1 MRIERLEIAGF
12 KSFAEPVTLEF
23 GQGATAVVGPNGC
36 GKSNIADAVFWVLG
50 ELGAGTIRARGKEL
64 IFSGSALRE
73 PLGVAEVRLHV
84 SGTRDSRPGESGNG
98 VAANGAGLVAGN
110 GASPGGDAPHGTPGN
125 GAAVEPVPD
134 DGMATGGFRRDVVVS
149 RRVDASGQS
158 VYEMDGRR
166 CTRRDIRRLFAGTGL
181 GPGSYALIEQGR
193 ANDVLSR
200 KPADLRLLVDEAVGL
215 GAYRLNRRESEANL
229 RAAEKALERVR
240 ERLRELDRFIR
251 VARRDSR
258 TATRVREASDRAR
271 LLGVAERAAR
281 REELLS
287 RVREN
292 TAPGDALSAERDR
305 RSRSLQ
311 TFERFVEALR
321 EQVTGTEV
329 ELREATRE
337 IGELGARRA
346 RAAAVLDE
354 GARAAEVRASHVSR
368 LDAEATTLE
377 ARLDDLETE
386 RNESERRAGEFPDR
400 LAELTE
406 AAAARAAAR
415 DRALAGER
423 EAHALV
429 WELRREADRLR
440 GSVRSFRMS
449 RGQYATR
456 RERLSAIGLGLS
468 GSRRELA
475 ARLDHATRGLSG
487 ALSRVRDQED
497 EITGL
502 RGRLETA
509 EAGWRS
515 ATSAAEAARDE
526 EARAEKDLAT
536 LSARHRSLEALVAS
550 RNQLGESASK
560 VIEAA
565 HRRGL
570 DPGGALGEL
579 VEVDPG
585 YELAAERLL
594 GVHRIRIDRVADV
607 SELVEEL
614 GGQKAGPS
622 EVVVSELLEARGSRE
637 RPVNDGVDRLGDHL
651 KPVDPGLDPVVPD
664 AVVTADLAEALAA
677 FLRKPRTYVTRD
689 GASVAPPGVVRFGRG
704 GPGEGFLSTRREV
717 AELEARKG
725 EGTRRLARLA
735 RASTGAREAAERARS
750 AVEHLRQTLARA
762 ENLAYR
768 LQLEADRHGETV
780 EDVSTRIEELE
791 AEVSR
796 HAEEQEGNEK
806 ADARAAELLARDET
820 RLKEASRELGE
831 REEAHAALRRELE
844 VREGQWR
851 EADRELARQ
860 NAVAD
865 EVAGRSRALERQ
877 VRDDR
882 QRLERTRAERVA
894 AGRDGEEWLTR
905 RASAIRE
912 RESTESALQD
922 WKAREEALAG
932 VAADLRIRLEGAVEA
947 ARLRTAE
954 IRDREEKLHEIR
966 SETQEAQGLLRELE
980 DEFQRSSGRSLAE
993 AAARLPASL
1002 RGRSREEL
1010 AEETSQ
1016 VQDRIQKLGP
1026 VNEIAEAR
1034 LRELQAERR
1043 EPESHL
1049 QDVEQGI
1056 ADGLAAI
1063 RRQDREARRIFREG
1077 FEAVSAGFDEA
1088 FRQLF
1093 GGGRAELRLVETPGP
1108 AGLGESADTA
1118 QGTGRGAAAPGEDPE
1133 VPPSGSSE
1141 NGVDEGAAAGIAG
1154 ESGAWDPD
1162 PQSLAPEMPVDA
1174 QFGVE
1179 IAAQPPGKKLQSVRL
1194 LSGGEKA
1201 MTAIAFLIALF
1212 RYRPAPFC
1220 LLDEVDA
1227 PLDDANVQ
1235 RFASMLDELKRD
1247 TQLVV
1252 ITHNRLT
1259 MEACE
1264 HLYGVTMEEPGV
1276 SRLISMQIGADVEN
1290 WIAAAADPESADGAA
1305 ALSA

>member
-12 KSFAEPVTLEF
+12 KSFAEPVALEF

-64 IFSGSALRE
+64 IFSGSALRD

-84 SGTRDSRPGESGNG
+84 SGARDSRRGEFENG
-98 VAANGAGLVAGN
+98 VPANGAGSVARHG
-110 GASPGGDAPHGTPGN
+110 SPQWDALPGTPGN
-125 GAAVEPVPD
+125 GAAEPRPEN
-134 DGMATGGFRRDVVVS
+134 GMATGGSRREVVVG

-193 ANDVLSR
+193 ANEVLSR

-258 TATRVREASDRAR
+258 TATRVREASDQAR
-271 LLGVAERAAR
+271 LLGVAEKAAR

-287 RVREN
+287 RVRE
-292 TAPGDALSAERDR
+292 TGAPGDALDAQCTR

-311 TFERFVEALR
+311 AFERFVEALR

-337 IGELGARRA
+337 IGDLSARRA
-346 RAAAVLDE
+346 RAAALLDE
-354 GARAAEVRASHVSR
+354 GARAAEARASHVSR
-368 LDAEATTLE
+368 LDAEAATLE
-377 ARLDDLETE
+377 ARLEDIEIE
-386 RNESERRAGEFPDR
+386 RKESERRAGEFPDR

-415 DRALAGER
+415 DRALAEER
-423 EAHALV
+423 EAHARL

-440 GSVRSFRMS
+440 ASVRSFGMS
-449 RGQYATR
+449 RDQYATR
-456 RERLSAIGLGLS
+456 RERLSATGLGLS

-475 ARLDHATRGLSG
+475 ARLDHATRGHSG
-487 ALSRVRDQED
+487 ALARVRAHED
-497 EITGL
+497 ELTAL
-502 RGRLETA
+502 RGQLEAA
-509 EAGWRS
+509 EAAWRS
-515 ATSAAEAARDE
+515 ATTAAETARDE
-526 EARAEKDLAT
+526 EARAEKDQAA
-536 LSARHRSLEALVAS
+536 LSDRHRSLEALVAS
-550 RNQLGESASK
+550 RDQLGESAAK
-560 VIEAA
+560 VARAA
-565 HRRGL
+565 RRRGL
-570 DPGGALGEL
+570 APGGALGEL

-594 GVHRIRIDRVADV
+594 GVHRIRIGRVADV
-607 SELVEEL
+607 AELVEEL
-614 GGQKAGPS
+614 GGQEAGPS
-622 EVVVSELLEARGSRE
+622 EVLVSELLEACGS
-637 RPVNDGVDRLGDHL
+637 PAPPSNDGADRLGDHL
-651 KPVDPGLDPVVPD
+651 KPADPGLDPVIPD
-664 AVVTADLAEALAA
+664 AVVTADLTGALAA
-677 FLRKPRTYVTRD
+677 FLKRPGTYVTRD
-689 GASVAPPGVVRFGRG
+689 GASVALPGVVRFGRG

-717 AELEARKG
+717 AELEARKD
-725 EGTRRLARLA
+725 EGTRRVARLA
-735 RASTGAREAAERARS
+735 RASAGARQAADKARS
-750 AVEHLRQTLARA
+750 TVDDLRQSLGRA
-762 ENLAYR
+762 ENLAHR
-768 LQLEADRHGETV
+768 LELEAGRHGETV

-796 HAEEQEGNEK
+796 HDEEQEGNEK
-806 ADARAAELLARDET
+806 ADARAAELLARDEA
-820 RLKEASRELGE
+820 RLTEASREL
-831 REEAHAALRRELE
+831 REQEAAHAALRRELE
-844 VREGQWR
+844 AREGRWR
-851 EADRELARQ
+851 DADRELARQ

-865 EVAGRSRALERQ
+865 EVAGRARALERQ
-877 VRDDR
+877 VRNDR
-882 QRLERTRAERVA
+882 QRLERIHAERA
-894 AGRDGEEWLTR
+894 AAARDEEEWLTR
-905 RASAIRE
+905 RESAIHE
-912 RESTESALQD
+912 RQSTEAAIRD
-922 WKAREEALAG
+922 WEAREGTLTG
-932 VAADLRIRLEGAVEA
+932 VAADLRARLEGAVEA
-947 ARLRTAE
+947 SRLRSRE
-954 IRDREEKLHEIR
+954 IRELEERLHEIR
-966 SETQEAQGLLRELE
+966 SGTQEAQGLLRELE
-980 DEFQRSSGRSLAE
+980 SEFQRSTGRSLAD
-993 AAARLPASL
+993 AAAGLPTTL

-1010 AEETSQ
+1010 AEEAAQ
-1016 VQDRIQKLGP
+1016 VQERIQKLGP

-1043 EPESHL
+1043 EPEANL

-1108 AGLGESADTA
+1108 SGLQAPPDTA
-1118 QGTGRGAAAPGEDPE
+1118 EGTGQGAHPSGEDPGA
-1133 VPPSGSSE
+1133 PASGSSG
-1141 NGVDEGAAAGIAG
+1141 NGVAEAPAAG
-1154 ESGAWDPD
+1154 EFEAWNGNGK
-1162 PQSLAPEMPVDA
+1162 SLAPEMPVDA

-1179 IAAQPPGKKLQSVRL
+1179 IAARPPGKKLQSVRL

-1235 RFASMLDELKRD
+1235 RFAAMLDELKRD

-1290 WIAAAADPESADGAA
+1290 WIAAADPDGAA
-1305 ALSA
+1305 LPA

>member
-12 KSFAEPVTLEF
+12 KSFAEPVTVEF
-23 GQGATAVVGPNGC
+23 GEGATAVVGPNGC

-84 SGTRDSRPGESGNG
+84 SGARSSRPGRGENG
-98 VAANGAGLVAGN
+98 VAANGAGSVAGN
-110 GASPGGDAPHGTPGN
+110 GASPEGVAAPGTPAN
-125 GAAVEPVPD
+125 GAAAESVTE
-134 DGMATGGFRRDVVVS
+134 DGMATGGFRRDVVVG

-193 ANDVLSR
+193 ANEVLSR

-258 TATRVREASDRAR
+258 TATRVREASDQAR
-271 LLGVAERAAR
+271 LLGVAEKASR
-281 REELLS
+281 REEFLS
-287 RVREN
+287 RIREN
-292 TAPGDALSAERDR
+292 TAPGDALSAERAR

-321 EQVTGTEV
+321 ERVTGTEF

-337 IGELGARRA
+337 IGDLKERRA
-346 RAAAVLDE
+346 RAAALLDE

-368 LDAEATTLE
+368 LDAEAAALE
-377 ARLDDLETE
+377 ARLDDLEAE
-386 RNESERRAGEFPDR
+386 RQESDHRAGEFPDR

-415 DRALAGER
+415 DRALAEER
-423 EAHALV
+423 EAHSLL
-429 WELRREADRLR
+429 WELRREVDRLR
-440 GSVRSFRMS
+440 ATVRSCRMS
-449 RGQYATR
+449 RDQYATQ
-456 RERLSAIGLGLS
+456 RERLSATGLGLS
-468 GSRRELA
+468 GSRREFA
-475 ARLDHATRGLSG
+475 ARLDHATRSLSD
-487 ALSRVRDQED
+487 ALARVRAQED
-497 EITGL
+497 EIAGL
-502 RGRLETA
+502 RSRLETA
-509 EAGWRS
+509 EAAWRS
-515 ATSAAEAARDE
+515 TTSAAEAARAE
-526 EARAEKDLAT
+526 EARAEKDQAA
-536 LSARHRSLEALVAS
+536 LSGRRRSLKALVAS
-550 RNQLGESASK
+550 RNQLGESASR
-560 VIEAA
+560 VVEAA

-570 DPGGALGEL
+570 APGGALGEL

-594 GVHRIRIDRVADV
+594 GVHRIRIERVADL

-614 GGQKAGPS
+614 GGQEAGPS
-622 EVVVSELLEARGSRE
+622 EVLVSELLAACGSPE
-637 RPVNDGVDRLGDHL
+637 RPANDGADRLGDHL

-677 FLRKPRTYVTRD
+677 FLKKPRTYVTRD

-717 AELEARKG
+717 AELEAREH
-725 EGTRRLARLA
+725 EGTRQLARLA
-735 RASTGAREAAERARS
+735 RASTGAREAADKAGS
-750 AVEHLRQTLARA
+750 AVEALRQALGRA
-762 ENLAYR
+762 ENLAHR
-768 LQLEADRHGETV
+768 LQLDADRHRETV

-796 HAEEQEGNEK
+796 HAEEAEDNEK

-831 REEAHAALRRELE
+831 REAAQAALRRELE
-844 VREGQWR
+844 AREGQWR
-851 EADRELARQ
+851 DADRELARQ

-865 EVAGRSRALERQ
+865 EVAGRARALERQ
-877 VRDDR
+877 VREDR
-882 QRLERTRAERVA
+882 QRLERIRAERAA
-894 AGRDGEEWLTR
+894 AGREEEEWVTR

-912 RESTESALQD
+912 RQSTEADIRDS
-922 WKAREEALAG
+922 KAREETLTG
-932 VAADLRIRLEGAVEA
+932 VAAEVRSRLEGAVEA
-947 ARLRTAE
+947 ARLRSAE
-954 IRDREEKLHEIR
+954 IRDLEERLHEIR
-966 SETQEAQGLLRELE
+966 SGTQEAQGLLRELE
-980 DEFQRSSGRSLAE
+980 SEFQRSTGRSLAD
-993 AAARLPASL
+993 AAAGLPASL

-1010 AEETSQ
+1010 AEEMSE
-1016 VQDRIQKLGP
+1016 VQDRIRKLGP

-1034 LRELQAERR
+1034 LRELQAERS

-1056 ADGLAAI
+1056 ADGLRAI

-1093 GGGRAELRLVETPGP
+1093 GGGRAELRLVETRGPESAGTAKGTGQGADP
-1108 AGLGESADTA
+1108 AGG
-1118 QGTGRGAAAPGEDPE
+1118 GAEAPGA
-1133 VPPSGSSE
+1133 GSSG
-1141 NGVDEGAAAGIAG
+1141 NGVDEAAAADAVG
-1154 ESGAWDPD
+1154 EFGAWNPN
-1162 PQSLAPEMPVDA
+1162 PGSLAPEMPEDA

-1276 SRLISMQIGADVEN
+1276 SRLISMQIGAEVED
-1290 WIAAAADPESADGAA
+1290 WIAAAADPDSAAGAA
-1305 ALSA
+1305 ASPA

>member
-12 KSFAEPVTLEF
+12 KSFAEPVALEF

-64 IFSGSALRE
+64 IFSGSALRD

-84 SGTRDSRPGESGNG
+84 SGARDSTPGESGNG
-98 VAANGAGLVAGN
+98 VAANGAGSVARN
-110 GASPGGDAPHGTPGN
+110 GGSPQRDPLSGTPGN
-125 GAAVEPVPD
+125 GAAEPAPE
-134 DGMATGGFRRDVVVS
+134 DGVAPRGFRRDVVVS

-193 ANDVLSR
+193 ANEVLSR

-240 ERLRELDRFIR
+240 ERLRELDRYIR

-271 LLGVAERAAR
+271 LLGVAEKAAR
-281 REELLS
+281 RSEFLS
-287 RVREN
+287 RIHDN
-292 TAPGDALSAERDR
+292 TAPADALSAERAR

-311 TFERFVEALR
+311 TLERFVEALR
-321 EQVTGTEV
+321 EQVAGTEV

-337 IGELGARRA
+337 IGDLGVRRA
-346 RAAAVLDE
+346 RAAALLDE

-368 LDAEATTLE
+368 LDTEASTLG
-377 ARLDDLETE
+377 ARLEDLETE
-386 RNESERRAGEFPDR
+386 RKESERRAGEFPDR

-406 AAAARAAAR
+406 AAAERAASR
-415 DRALAGER
+415 DRALAEER
-423 EAHALV
+423 EAHSRV
-429 WELRREADRLR
+429 WELRREVDRLR
-440 GSVRSFRMS
+440 ASVRSFRMS
-449 RGQYATR
+449 RDQYATQ

-468 GSRRELA
+468 GSRRELD
-475 ARLDHATRGLSG
+475 ARLDHATRGLSS
-487 ALSRVRDQED
+487 ALSRVRAQED

-502 RGRLETA
+502 RGQLETA
-509 EAGWRS
+509 EAAWRS
-515 ATSAAEAARDE
+515 STSAAESARDE
-526 EARAEKDLAT
+526 AARAEKDQAALA
-536 LSARHRSLEALVAS
+536 ARHRSLEALVAS
-550 RNQLGESASK
+550 RNQLGESA
-560 VIEAA
+560 VRVARAA

-570 DPGGALGEL
+570 APGRALGEL

-594 GVHRIRIDRVADV
+594 GVHRIRIERVADV

-614 GGQKAGPS
+614 GGPAAGPS
-622 EVVVSELLEARGSRE
+622 EVLVSELLEACGSRE
-637 RPVNDGVDRLGDHL
+637 RPADDGADRLGDHL
-651 KPVDPGLDPVVPD
+651 KPVDAALGPVIPD
-664 AVVTADLAEALAA
+664 AVITADLTEALAA
-677 FLRKPRTYVTRD
+677 FLKKPRTYVTRD

-717 AELEARKG
+717 AELEARKR
-725 EGTRRLARLA
+725 EGARRLARLA
-735 RASTGAREAAERARS
+735 RASSGAQQAAERARS
-750 AVEHLRQTLARA
+750 GVEELRQTLGRA
-762 ENLAYR
+762 ENLAHR
-768 LQLEADRHGETV
+768 LQLEADRQRETV
-780 EDVSTRIEELE
+780 RDVSTRIEELE

-796 HAEEQEGNEK
+796 HAEEREGNEK
-806 ADARAAELLARDET
+806 ADARAAELLARDAA
-820 RLKEASRELGE
+820 RLEEASRELGE
-831 REEAHAALRRELE
+831 REAAHAALRRELE
-844 VREGQWR
+844 ARERQWR
-851 EADRELARQ
+851 DADRELARQ

-865 EVAGRSRALERQ
+865 EVAGRARALERQ

-882 QRLERTRAERVA
+882 QRLGRIGGERAA
-894 AGRDGEEWLTR
+894 AGRDEEEWLAR
-905 RASAIRE
+905 RDSAIHERRVTEAAIRDRE
-912 RESTESALQD
+912 
-922 WKAREEALAG
+922 AREGALTG
-932 VAADLRIRLEGAVEA
+932 VAADLRSRLEGTVEA
-947 ARLRTAE
+947 ARLRSAE
-954 IRDREEKLHEIR
+954 IRDLEERLHEIR
-966 SETQEAQGLLRELE
+966 SGTQEAQGLLRELE
-980 DEFQRSSGRSLAE
+980 DEFQRSCGNSLAE
-993 AAARLPASL
+993 AAAALPASL

-1010 AEETSQ
+1010 AEEAAQ
-1016 VQDRIQKLGP
+1016 LQDRIQKLGP

-1043 EPESHL
+1043 EPASHL
-1049 QDVEQGI
+1049 EDVEHGI
-1056 ADGLAAI
+1056 ADGLRAI

-1093 GGGRAELRLVETPGP
+1093 GGGRAELRLVAAPGP
-1108 AGLGESADTA
+1108 AGLHESADTA
-1118 QGTGRGAAAPGEDPE
+1118 KATGQGAGPAGEDPD
-1133 VPPSGSSE
+1133 PPAAGSSG
-1141 NGVDEGAAAGIAG
+1141 NGVAEAAAAGATG
-1154 ESGAWDPD
+1154 EFEAWSPN
-1162 PQSLAPEMPVDA
+1162 PQSLAPEIPVEA

-1276 SRLISMQIGADVEN
+1276 SRLISMQIGAEVED
-1290 WIAAAADPESADGAA
+1290 WIAAATDSGSAESAASLPA
-1305 ALSA
+1305 

>member
-84 SGTRDSRPGESGNG
+84 SGARDPQPGASENG
-98 VAANGAGLVAGN
+98 VRRNGAEAVAGN
-110 GASPGGDAPHGTPGN
+110 GGPPESGAPPRIPGT
-125 GAAVEPVPD
+125 GAAGSIPE
-134 DGMATGGFRRDVVVS
+134 DGAATGGFRHNVVVS
-149 RRVDASGQS
+149 RRVDSSGQS

-166 CTRRDIRRLFAGTGL
+166 CTRREIRRLFAGTGL

-240 ERLRELDRFIR
+240 ERLRELDRYIR

-258 TATRVREASDRAR
+258 TASRVREASERAR
-271 LLGVAERAAR
+271 MLGVAEKAAR

-287 RVREN
+287 RIREN
-292 TAPGDALSAERDR
+292 SAPEDALGAERAR
-305 RSRSLQ
+305 RSRSLRA
-311 TFERFVEALR
+311 FDRFVETLR
-321 EQVTGTEV
+321 EQAAGTEL

-337 IGELGARRA
+337 IGDRGARRA
-346 RAAAVLDE
+346 RAAALLDE
-354 GARAAEVRASHVSR
+354 GDRAARIRASQVSR
-368 LDAEATTLE
+368 FDAEATTLE
-377 ARLDDLETE
+377 TRLEDLETE
-386 RNESERRAGEFPDR
+386 RQASERRAGEFPGR
-400 LAELTE
+400 LSELTE
-406 AAAARAAAR
+406 AATRRASAR
-415 DRALAGER
+415 DRALAEER
-423 EAHALV
+423 EAHSRL
-429 WELRREADRLR
+429 WELRREVDRLR
-440 GSVRSFRMS
+440 ASVRSFRMS
-449 RGQYATR
+449 RDQYATR
-456 RERLSAIGLGLS
+456 RGRLSADGLGLS
-468 GSRRELA
+468 GSRREFA

-487 ALSRVRDQED
+487 ARSRVRAQED

-502 RGRLETA
+502 RGQLETA
-509 EAGWRS
+509 EAAWRS
-515 ATSAAEAARDE
+515 ATSRAEAARDE
-526 EARAEKDLAT
+526 EARAAKEQAA
-536 LSARHRSLEALVAS
+536 LSDRRRSLEALVAS

-560 VIEAA
+560 VVEAA

-570 DPGGALGEL
+570 TPGGALGEL

-614 GGQKAGPS
+614 GGQEAGPS
-622 EVVVSELLEARGSRE
+622 EVLVSELLDACGSRKRPARGRA
-637 RPVNDGVDRLGDHL
+637 DRLSDHL
-651 KPVDPGLDPVVPD
+651 KPVDPALDRVVPD
-664 AVVTADLAEALAA
+664 AVVTADLAEALRA
-677 FLRKPRTYVTRD
+677 FLERPGAYVTRD
-689 GASVAPPGVVRFGRG
+689 GASVTPPGVVRFGRG

-717 AELEARKG
+717 SELEARER
-725 EGTRRLARLA
+725 EGTRQVARLA
-735 RASTGAREAAERARS
+735 RASAGAREAAGKTRS
-750 AVEHLRQTLARA
+750 ALEDLRQTLARA
-762 ENLAYR
+762 ENLAHR
-768 LQLEADRHGETV
+768 LRLEADRHEETV
-780 EDVSTRIEELE
+780 EDVAKRIEELE

-796 HAEEQEGNEK
+796 HAEEAEGNEQ
-806 ADARAAELLARDET
+806 ADARAAALLARDEA
-820 RLKEASRELGE
+820 RLQEASRELGE
-831 REEAHAALRRELE
+831 RDASHAALRRELE
-844 VREGQWR
+844 AREGQWR
-851 EADRELARQ
+851 DADRELARQ
-860 NAVAD
+860 HAVAE
-865 EVAGRSRALERQ
+865 EVAARARALERQ

-882 QRLERTRAERVA
+882 QRLDRIRAERAA
-894 AGRDGEEWLTR
+894 AGREEEEWLTR
-905 RASAIRE
+905 RAAALRE
-912 RESTESALQD
+912 RESADTSIRD
-922 WKAREEALAG
+922 WEAREATLAG
-932 VAADLRIRLEGAVEA
+932 VAADLRTRLEGAVEA
-947 ARLRTAE
+947 ARIRTGE
-954 IRDREEKLHEIR
+954 IRDLEENLHEVR
-966 SETQEAQGLLRELE
+966 SGTQEAQGLLRELE
-980 DEFQRSSGRSLAE
+980 GEFQRATGRSLAG
-993 AAARLPASL
+993 AAASLPASL
-1002 RGRSREEL
+1002 RGRSREDL
-1010 AEETSQ
+1010 AEEARQ
-1016 VQDRIQKLGP
+1016 VQDRIQSLGP

-1049 QDVEQGI
+1049 RDVEAGI

-1093 GGGRAELRLVETPGP
+1093 GGGRAELRLVATPPPGSR
-1108 AGLGESADTA
+1108 ESADTA
-1118 QGTGRGAAAPGEDPE
+1118 NGTGRGADPAGENPDAPA
-1133 VPPSGSSE
+1133 SGRSE
-1141 NGVDEGAAAGIAG
+1141 NGVDESAAAGMEEG
-1154 ESGAWDPD
+1154 FEAWNPE
-1162 PQSLAPEMPVDA
+1162 PGSLAPEMPEDA

-1227 PLDDANVQ
+1227 PLDDANVR

-1276 SRLISMQIGADVEN
+1276 SRLISMEIGAEVED
-1290 WIAAAADPESADGAA
+1290 WIAAAADPDTADAA
-1305 ALSA
+1305 ASLPA

>member
-50 ELGAGTIRARGKEL
+50 ELGASAIRARGKEL

-84 SGTRDSRPGESGNG
+84 SGVRSSRPEESRNG
-98 VAANGAGLVAGN
+98 AAANGAELAAGN
-110 GASPGGDAPHGTPGN
+110 GASPGTPGN
-125 GAAVEPVPD
+125 GAAAAPAPE
-134 DGMATGGFRRDVVVS
+134 DGLATGGFRRDVVVG

-193 ANDVLSR
+193 ANEVLSR

-229 RAAEKALERVR
+229 RAAGKALGRVR

-258 TATRVREASDRAR
+258 TATRVREASDHAR
-271 LLGVAERAAR
+271 LLGVAEKAVR

-287 RVREN
+287 AIREN
-292 TAPGDALSAERDR
+292 TAPEDALSAERAR

-311 TFERFVEALR
+311 AFERFVEALR
-321 EQVTGTEV
+321 EQVTGTEF

-337 IGELGARRA
+337 IGDLGVRRA
-346 RAAAVLDE
+346 RALSLLDE
-354 GARAAEVRASHVSR
+354 GARAAEVRASQASR
-368 LDAEATTLE
+368 LDTEATTLG

-386 RNESERRAGEFPDR
+386 RQESERRAGEFPDR

-415 DRALAGER
+415 DRALAEER
-423 EAHALV
+423 EAHSRL
-429 WELRREADRLR
+429 WEQRREVDRLR
-440 GSVRSFRMS
+440 ASVRSFRMS
-449 RGQYATR
+449 RDQYATR
-456 RERLSAIGLGLS
+456 RERLSATGLGLS

-475 ARLDHATRGLSG
+475 ARLDHATEGLSG
-487 ALSRVRDQED
+487 ARSRVRAQQD

-509 EAGWRS
+509 EAARRS
-515 ATSAAEAARDE
+515 AAAVAEAARDE
-526 EARAEKDLAT
+526 EALAEKEQVALAD
-536 LSARHRSLEALVAS
+536 RHRSLEALVAS

-560 VIEAA
+560 VVEAA
-565 HRRGL
+565 ERRGL
-570 DPGGALGEL
+570 APGGALGEL

-614 GGQKAGPS
+614 GGEEAGPS
-622 EVVVSELLEARGSRE
+622 EVLVSELLEACGSRK
-637 RPVNDGVDRLGDHL
+637 PPANDGDDRLSDHL
-651 KPVDPGLDPVVPD
+651 KPVDPALESAVPD

-677 FLRKPRTYVTRD
+677 FLKKPGAYVTRG

-704 GPGEGFLSTRREV
+704 GPGDGFLSTRREV
-717 AELEARKG
+717 AELEARKRR
-725 EGTRRLARLA
+725 GTGRLARLA
-735 RASTGAREAAERARS
+735 RASAGAREAAEKARS
-750 AVEHLRQTLARA
+750 AVEALRQTLGRA
-762 ENLAYR
+762 ENLAHR

-780 EDVSTRIEELE
+780 GDVSTRIQELE

-796 HAEEQEGNEK
+796 HGEEAEGNEK
-806 ADARAAELLARDET
+806 ADARAAELLARDEA

-831 REEAHAALRRELE
+831 GEAAHAALRRELE
-844 VREGQWR
+844 GREAQWR
-851 EADRELARQ
+851 DADRELARQ

-865 EVAGRSRALERQ
+865 EVAGRARALERQ

-882 QRLERTRAERVA
+882 QRLERIRAERAA
-894 AGRDGEEWLTR
+894 AGRDEEEWLAR
-905 RASAIRE
+905 RASAIQE
-912 RESTESALQD
+912 RRSTEAAVRD
-922 WKAREEALAG
+922 WEAREGALTG
-932 VAADLRIRLEGAVEA
+932 LAADLRTRLEGAVEA
-947 ARLRTAE
+947 ARRRAAE
-954 IRDREEKLHEIR
+954 IRDREERLHRIR
-966 SETQEAQGLLRELE
+966 SATQEAQGLLRELE
-980 DEFQRSSGRSLAE
+980 GDFQRSGGGSLAD
-993 AAARLPASL
+993 AAAGLPASL

-1010 AEETSQ
+1010 AEEIAQ
-1016 VQDRIQKLGP
+1016 VQDRIEKLGP

-1034 LRELQAERR
+1034 LRELQTERR

-1049 QDVEQGI
+1049 KDVEQGI
-1056 ADGLAAI
+1056 ADGLRAI

-1077 FEAVSAGFDEA
+1077 FESVSAGFDEA

-1093 GGGRAELRLVETPGP
+1093 GGGRAELRLVETAGPPGLQEP
-1108 AGLGESADTA
+1108 ADAAS
-1118 QGTGRGAAAPGEDPE
+1118 GTGQGSAPPGHETP
-1133 VPPSGSSE
+1133 VSGSSG
-1141 NGVDEGAAAGIAG
+1141 NGVGEAAPAGITG
-1154 ESGAWDPD
+1154 EFDAWSPGG
-1162 PQSLAPEMPVDA
+1162 QSLAPGMPEDA

-1276 SRLISMQIGADVEN
+1276 SRLISTQIGADAEN
-1290 WIAAAADPESADGAA
+1290 WIAVAADPESADGAA

>member
-23 GQGATAVVGPNGC
+23 GEGATAVVGPNGC

-50 ELGAGTIRARGKEL
+50 ELGAGTLRARGKEL

-84 SGTRDSRPGESGNG
+84 SEARGSPPGESENG
-98 VAANGAGLVAGN
+98 VAGN
-110 GASPGGDAPHGTPGN
+110 GAEAVARNGGPPVRDAQRGTPGN
-125 GAAVEPVPD
+125 GAAQPVPE
-134 DGMATGGFRRDVVVS
+134 DGAPTGGLRRNVVVG

-166 CTRRDIRRLFAGTGL
+166 CTRREIRRLFAGTGL

-240 ERLRELDRFIR
+240 ERLRELDRYIR

-258 TATRVREASDRAR
+258 TASRVREASEQAQM
-271 LLGVAERAAR
+271 LGVAEKAAR

-287 RVREN
+287 RIREN
-292 TAPGDALSAERDR
+292 SAPEDALGAERAR
-305 RSRSLQ
+305 RSRSLGA
-311 TFERFVEALR
+311 FERFVEALR
-321 EQVTGTEV
+321 EQATGTEF

-337 IGELGARRA
+337 IGDLGARRA
-346 RAAAVLDE
+346 RAAALLDE
-354 GARAAEVRASHVSR
+354 GARAAGIRASQVSR
-368 LDAEATTLE
+368 LDAEATALE
-377 ARLDDLETE
+377 ARLDDLEIE
-386 RNESERRAGEFPDR
+386 RQESERRAGEFPDR

-406 AAAARAAAR
+406 AATERAAAR
-415 DRALAGER
+415 DRALAEER
-423 EAHALV
+423 EAHSRL
-429 WELRREADRLR
+429 WELGREVDRLR
-440 GSVRSFRMS
+440 ASVRSFRMS
-449 RGQYATR
+449 RDQYATR
-456 RERLSAIGLGLS
+456 RERLSAAGLGLS

-475 ARLDHATRGLSG
+475 ARLDHATRGLS
-487 ALSRVRDQED
+487 AARSRVRAQED
-497 EITGL
+497 KITGL
-502 RGRLETA
+502 RGEL
-509 EAGWRS
+509 EAGEAAWRS
-515 ATSAAEAARDE
+515 ATSALEAARDE
-526 EARAEKDLAT
+526 EARAEKEQAA
-536 LSARHRSLEALVAS
+536 LSDRHRSLEALVAS
-550 RNQLGESASK
+550 RNQLGESASR
-560 VIEAA
+560 VVEAA

-570 DPGGALGEL
+570 APGGALGEL

-585 YELAAERLL
+585 YELAAEQLL

-614 GGQKAGPS
+614 GGAEADPS
-622 EVVVSELLEARGSRE
+622 EVLVSELLEACGPRK
-637 RPVNDGVDRLGDHL
+637 RPAQAGADWLGDHL
-651 KPVDPGLDPVVPD
+651 KPVDPALDRVVPD
-664 AVVTADLAEALAA
+664 AVVTTDLAEALAA
-677 FLRKPRTYVTRD
+677 FVKKPGVYVTRD
-689 GASVAPPGVVRFGRG
+689 GASVTPPGVVRFGRG

-717 AELEARKG
+717 AELEARCR
-725 EGTRRLARLA
+725 EGTRQLARLA
-735 RASTGAREAAERARS
+735 RASASAQEAAGKTRS
-750 AVEHLRQTLARA
+750 ALDDLRQTLARA
-762 ENLAYR
+762 ANLAHR
-768 LQLEADRHGETV
+768 LRLEADRHEETV
-780 EDVSTRIEELE
+780 EDVAKRIEELE

-796 HAEEQEGNEK
+796 HAEEAEGNEK
-806 ADARAAELLARDET
+806 ADARAATLLARDEA
-820 RLKEASRELGE
+820 RLREASRELAE
-831 REEAHAALRRELE
+831 RDAAHAALRRELE
-844 VREGQWR
+844 AREGQWR
-851 EADRELARQ
+851 DADRELARQ

-865 EVAGRSRALERQ
+865 EVAGRARALERQ
-877 VRDDR
+877 VGDDR
-882 QRLERTRAERVA
+882 QRLDRVRGERTA
-894 AGRDGEEWLTR
+894 AGREEEEWLTR
-905 RASAIRE
+905 RGAALRERQSAEAAIR
-912 RESTESALQD
+912 D
-922 WKAREEALAG
+922 WEAREGTLTG
-932 VAADLRIRLEGAVEA
+932 VAAHLRTRLEGAVEA
-947 ARLRTAE
+947 ARTRAGE
-954 IRDREEKLHEIR
+954 IRDLEENLHEIR
-966 SETQEAQGLLRELE
+966 SGTQEAQGLLRELE
-980 DEFQRSSGRSLAE
+980 GEFQRATGGSLTD
-993 AAARLPASL
+993 AAASLPASL
-1002 RGRSREEL
+1002 RGRSREDL
-1010 AEETSQ
+1010 AEEARQ
-1016 VQDRIQKLGP
+1016 VQDRIRSLGP

-1034 LRELQAERR
+1034 LCELQAERR

-1077 FEAVSAGFDEA
+1077 FDAVSAGFDEA

-1093 GGGRAELRLVETPGP
+1093 GGGRAELRLVAAPGP
-1108 AGLGESADTA
+1108 PGPHESADTA
-1118 QGTGRGAAAPGEDPE
+1118 NGTAQGGDPAGEESGAPA
-1133 VPPSGSSE
+1133 SGSSG
-1141 NGVDEGAAAGIAG
+1141 NGVDEAAAAGTG
-1154 ESGAWDPD
+1154 EGFEVWNRDPG
-1162 PQSLAPEMPVDA
+1162 SLAPGMPLDA

-1212 RYRPAPFC
+1212 RHRPAPFC

-1227 PLDDANVQ
+1227 PLDDANVR

-1276 SRLISMQIGADVEN
+1276 SRLISMEIGAGVED
-1290 WIAAAADPESADGAA
+1290 WIAVAADPDNAGAA
-1305 ALSA
+1305 ASLSA

>member
-50 ELGAGTIRARGKEL
+50 ELGASAIRARGKEL

-84 SGTRDSRPGESGNG
+84 SGVRSSRPEESQNG
-98 VAANGAGLVAGN
+98 AAANGAELAAAN
-110 GASPGGDAPHGTPGN
+110 GASPGTPGN
-125 GAAVEPVPD
+125 GAAAAPAPE
-134 DGMATGGFRRDVVVS
+134 DGLATGGFRRDVVVG

-193 ANDVLSR
+193 ANEVLSR

-229 RAAEKALERVR
+229 RAAEKALGRVR

-258 TATRVREASDRAR
+258 TATRVREASDHAR
-271 LLGVAERAAR
+271 LLGVAEKAVR

-287 RVREN
+287 AIREN
-292 TAPGDALSAERDR
+292 TAPEDALSAERAR

-311 TFERFVEALR
+311 AFERFVEALR
-321 EQVTGTEV
+321 EQVTGTEF

-337 IGELGARRA
+337 IGDLGVRRA
-346 RAAAVLDE
+346 RALSLLDE
-354 GARAAEVRASHVSR
+354 GARAAEVRASQASR
-368 LDAEATTLE
+368 LDTEATTLG

-386 RNESERRAGEFPDR
+386 RQESERRAGEFPDR

-415 DRALAGER
+415 DRALAEER
-423 EAHALV
+423 EAHSRL
-429 WELRREADRLR
+429 WEQRREVDRLR
-440 GSVRSFRMS
+440 ASVRSFRMS
-449 RGQYATR
+449 RDQYATR
-456 RERLSAIGLGLS
+456 RERLSATGLGLS

-475 ARLDHATRGLSG
+475 ARLDHATEGLSG
-487 ALSRVRDQED
+487 ARSRVRAQED

-509 EAGWRS
+509 ETARRS
-515 ATSAAEAARDE
+515 AAAVAEAARDE
-526 EARAEKDLAT
+526 EALAEKEQVALAD
-536 LSARHRSLEALVAS
+536 RQRSLEALVAS

-560 VIEAA
+560 VVEAA
-565 HRRGL
+565 ERRGL
-570 DPGGALGEL
+570 APGGALGEL

-614 GGQKAGPS
+614 GGQEAGPS
-622 EVVVSELLEARGSRE
+622 EVLVSELLEACGSRK
-637 RPVNDGVDRLGDHL
+637 RPAQGGVDRLSDHL
-651 KPVDPGLDPVVPD
+651 KPVDPALDRVVPD
-664 AVVTADLAEALAA
+664 AVVTADLAEALRA
-677 FLRKPRTYVTRD
+677 FLKTPGTYVTRD
-689 GASVAPPGVVRFGRG
+689 GASVTPPGVVRFGRG

-717 AELEARKG
+717 AELESRKR
-725 EGTRRLARLA
+725 EGTRQSARLT
-735 RASTGAREAAERARS
+735 RASAGAREAAERARS
-750 AVEHLRQTLARA
+750 AVEDLRQTLVRA
-762 ENLAYR
+762 ENLAHR
-768 LQLEADRHGETV
+768 LQLEADRHEETV
-780 EDVSTRIEELE
+780 EDVSKRIEELE

-796 HAEEQEGNEK
+796 HTEEQEGNEK
-806 ADARAAELLARDET
+806 ADARAAALLARDEA
-820 RLKEASRELGE
+820 RLQEASRELAGQDA
-831 REEAHAALRRELE
+831 AHAALRRELE
-844 VREGQWR
+844 AREGQWR
-851 EADRELARQ
+851 GADRELARQ

-865 EVAGRSRALERQ
+865 EVAARARALERQ
-877 VRDDR
+877 VRDDS
-882 QRLERTRAERVA
+882 QRLDRIRAERAA
-894 AGRDGEEWLTR
+894 AGREEEEWLTR
-905 RASAIRE
+905 QAAALRE
-912 RESTESALQD
+912 RQSAEAAIQD
-922 WKAREEALAG
+922 LEAREGTLTG
-932 VAADLRIRLEGAVEA
+932 VGADLRTRLEGAVEA
-947 ARLRTAE
+947 ARTRTGE
-954 IRDREEKLHEIR
+954 IRDLEENLHEIR
-966 SETQEAQGLLRELE
+966 SGTQEAQGLLRELE
-980 DEFQRSSGRSLAE
+980 GEFQRATGRSLAD
-993 AAARLPASL
+993 AAASLPASL
-1002 RGRSREEL
+1002 RGWSREDL
-1010 AEETSQ
+1010 AEETRQ
-1016 VQDRIQKLGP
+1016 VQDRIQSLGP

-1063 RRQDREARRIFREG
+1063 RRQDHEARRIFRDG

-1093 GGGRAELRLVETPGP
+1093 GGGRAELRLVAAPRPPDPHEP
-1108 AGLGESADTA
+1108 ADTVN
-1118 QGTGRGAAAPGEDPE
+1118 GTGQGAHPSGEGPDAPA
-1133 VPPSGSSE
+1133 SGSSG
-1141 NGVDEGAAAGIAG
+1141 NGVGQTTAAGTCEGA
-1154 ESGAWDPD
+1154 EAWNPD
-1162 PQSLAPEMPVDA
+1162 PGSLAPEMPVDA

-1227 PLDDANVQ
+1227 PLDDANVR
-1235 RFASMLDELKRD
+1235 RFATMLDELKRD

-1276 SRLISMQIGADVEN
+1276 SRLISMEIGADVDD
-1290 WIAAAADPESADGAA
+1290 WIAAAAGPDSAEGAA
-1305 ALSA
+1305 PLPA